1 MGTREKAA
9 EKFER
14 WRECRSLLEK
24 RTRVLQKEMDD
35 FLAGERAM
43 PTDLLADVLELQKKC
58 TALFEQVVKALG
70 TP

>member
-1 MGTREKAA
+1 MGTKEKAA

-24 RTRVLQKEMDD
+24 RTRVLQKEMDE
-35 FLAGERAM
+35 FLAGKRAM
-43 PTDLLADVLELQKKC
+43 PSDLLADVLQLQKKC

-70 TP
+70 PH

>member
-9 EKFER
+9 EKFDR

-24 RTRVLQKEMDD
+24 KTRVLQKQMDE
-35 FLAGERAM
+35 FLAGGRPM
-43 PTDLLADVLELQKKC
+43 PTDLLADVLEMQKKC

-70 TP
+70 SP

>member
-1 MGTREKAA
+1 MGTREEAA
-9 EKFER
+9 EKFEK

-24 RTRVLQKEMDD
+24 KTRVFQKEMDA

-70 TP
+70 AP

>member
-1 MGTREKAA
+1 MGTMEEAA

-24 RTRVLQKEMDD
+24 KTRVLQKEMDE
-35 FLAGERAM
+35 FLAGKRAM
-43 PTDLLADVLELQKKC
+43 PTDLLADVLELQKKSV
-58 TALFEQVVKALG
+58 ALFKQVVKSMS